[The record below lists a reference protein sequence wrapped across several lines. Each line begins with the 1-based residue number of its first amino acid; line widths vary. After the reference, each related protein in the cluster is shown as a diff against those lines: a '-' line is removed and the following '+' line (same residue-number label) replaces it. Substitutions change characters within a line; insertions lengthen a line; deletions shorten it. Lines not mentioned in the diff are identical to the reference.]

1 MAYSYTT
8 RDGNRVEVNVAAAFD
23 RMAAAFLRDTGC
35 SLHVRDGTRTR
46 ADQEREWAAYLA
58 RNRNPPRVAPPGT
71 SNHEED
77 GPNGPRSLDLYD
89 SGDDP
94 GVTSFGTARD
104 GWMQRNAGS
113 FGFENEGNNFG
124 EAWHKTYRGDI
135 GGSGG
140 GGGDFPANA
149 LYGADWVRAIQDK
162 LNRLG
167 YGPLDVDG
175 LDGTATQNAVRAFQ
189 QSVGLSADGI
199 AGRDTNAQLDSAL
212 LGGKLVVDGIWGIG
226 TTRAMQ
232 KALGVSADGDIG
244 PATISALQRK
254 LGVSV
259 DGQMGP
265 ATISALQRLLKVTAD
280 GEVGPATVS
289 ALQTYL
295 NNGGTFAGAV
305 TPPEPGKIA
314 VDGDWGPAT
323 TSALQKV
330 LGVAVDGQ
338 IGPNTIKALQA
349 KLGVNADGE
358 IGPATASALQKLLK
372 VNVDGQIGP
381 DTVRA
386 LQTYLNNGGKFGDT
400 PTPDPGTDY
409 SKNNPAGR
417 AVKDIQR
424 VVGVNQTGVWDAA
437 TDAAIKAWQT
447 KNRLEAD
454 GIWGGTSDGWAFPP
468 AGSTPGMDYSFAR
481 PGAKNIYDAG
491 FRHVGR
497 YLWKA
502 NYDDG
507 RTNKGLGKAEYDALI
522 AAGLKVWLIY
532 EEDGRELLGGFDA
545 GVRVAQAAEAYRKS
559 LGLGELPIYFNVD
572 FDVNGKDVPA
582 NAMDSILNALSG
594 IASVIGLNRTGL
606 YAGYDPIKAAF
617 DAKKITWGFQ
627 TYAWSGGKWDSRAQ
641 LQQWSNGQ
649 WNDSV
654 DFTRAMVAEYGQNP
668 VKATPDPDPKPEP
681 DPEYWTIKLRKD
693 DAAAAGK
700 SLDQAI
706 LLFQEIRKLFP

>member
-1 MAYSYTT
+1 MAYSFTT
-8 RDGNRVEVNVAAAFD
+8 RDGQRVEVNVAAAFD

-35 SLHVRDGTRTR
+35 SLHVRDGSRTR
-46 ADQEREWAAYLA
+46 EEQQREWDAYVA
-58 RNRNPPRVAPPGT
+58 RGYSPPRVAAPGT
-71 SNHEED
+71 SNHEID

-94 GVTSFGTARD
+94 GVTRFGTARD
-104 GWMQRNAGS
+104 AWMQNYAGN

-124 EAWHKTYRGDI
+124 EPWHKTFRGDI

-140 GGGDFPANA
+140 GGESFPANER
-149 LYGADWVRAIQDK
+149 YGADWVRSIQDK

-175 LDGTATQNAVRAFQ
+175 LDGTATQNAVSRFQ
-189 QSVGLSADGI
+189 QSVGLTADGI
-199 AGRDTNAQLDSAL
+199 AGPDTNAQLDSLL
-212 LGGKLVVDGIWGIG
+212 LGGKLVVDGQWGSG
-226 TTRAMQ
+226 TTRALQ
-232 KALGVSADGDIG
+232 KALGVNVDGDIG

-265 ATISALQRLLKVTAD
+265 ATISGLQRLLKVTAD
-280 GEVGPATVS
+280 GQLGPDTVR

-295 NNGGTFAGAV
+295 NNGGTFDGAV
-305 TPPEPGKIA
+305 TPPDPGKIV

-330 LGVAVDGQ
+330 LGVTVDGQ
-338 IGPNTIKALQA
+338 IGPNTIKALQI
-349 KLGVNADGE
+349 KLGVTADGE

-372 VNVDGQIGP
+372 VTVDGEIGP
-381 DTVRA
+381 DTVKA
-386 LQTYLNNGGKFGDT
+386 LQTYLNNGGNFSEN
-400 PTPDPGTDY
+400 PNPNPDPGGDY

-417 AVKDIQR
+417 NVADIQR
-424 VVGVNQTGVWDAA
+424 IVGATPNGIWDAT
-437 TDAAIKAWQT
+437 TDAKIKAWQA
-447 KNRLEAD
+447 KNGLEAD

-468 AGSTPGMDYSFAR
+468 AGSTQGMDYSFAR
-481 PGAKNIYDAG
+481 PKPSDIYAAG

-497 YLWKA
+497 YLWKPK
-502 NYDDG
+502 YDDG
-507 RTNKGLGKAEYDALI
+507 RTNKGLSKDELDALTK
-522 AAGLKVWLIY
+522 AGLKVWLIY
-532 EEDGRELLGGFDA
+532 EEDGHELTGGYDA
-545 GVRVAQAAEAYRKS
+545 GVRVAKAAEEFRKA

-572 FDVNGKDVPA
+572 YDAPAADLVN
-582 NAMDSILNALSG
+582 ILKALDG

-606 YAGYDPIKAAF
+606 YAGYGPIKAAF

-649 WNDSV
+649 WGDSV

-668 VKATPDPDPKPEP
+668 VKATPDPDPKP
-681 DPEYWTIKLRKD
+681 DPEPEIWTIKLSKE
-693 DAAAAGK
+693 DATVAGK
-700 SLDQAI
+700 ALDQTI
-706 LLFQEIRKLFP
+706 LLLQELRKLLP